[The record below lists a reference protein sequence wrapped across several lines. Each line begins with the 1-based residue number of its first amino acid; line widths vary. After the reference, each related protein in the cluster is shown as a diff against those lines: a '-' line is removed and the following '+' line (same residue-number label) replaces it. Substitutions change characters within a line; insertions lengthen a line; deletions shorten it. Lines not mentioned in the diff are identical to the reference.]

1 MLYKTAVAYDITLL
15 STADWDNPFWTNK
28 QHVAVE
34 LARRGHRVLYI
45 DSLGLR
51 APTASAQDVRRI
63 FRRLRKALRPPRQV
77 AAGLWVW
84 SPIVIPLQR
93 FAAVRAF
100 NRQFL
105 GVALRLWS
113 AVLAIR
119 PQLLWTYNP
128 MTVELLPLKRFGMVV
143 YHCVDAI
150 NAQPGMP
157 SQQIHRA
164 ENELLRRAD
173 VCFATAESLLARCRE
188 LNSASFYFPNV
199 ADYAHFSAARADATV
214 IPADLD
220 AIAHPR
226 IGFIGA
232 ISGYKVDFALLRRLA
247 EAHPEWSLVLIGQ
260 VGEGEPG
267 TKIDTLLGLPNIHFL
282 GPRRYATLPAYLKG
296 FDVAMLPSMRNDY
309 TDGMFPMKFFEYL
322 AGGCP
327 VVSTDLPALRE
338 YGNVARLADGH
349 DAFISGIEDV
359 LAGRHPALE
368 VRLNAAREQTY
379 EKRTERMLA
388 VIEARAQGRALN
400 SGCTS

>member
-63 FRRLRKALRPPRQV
+63 FRRLRKALRPPRQM

-157 SQQIHRA
+157 SQQIHAA
-164 ENELLRRAD
+164 ESELLRRAD
-173 VCFATAESLLARCRE
+173 VCFATAESLLARCRA
-188 LNSASFYFPNV
+188 LNPPSFYFPNV
-199 ADYAHFSAARADATV
+199 ADYAHFSAAAPTPRSS
-214 IPADLD
+214 
-220 AIAHPR
+220 PR
-226 IGFIGA
+226 I
-232 ISGYKVDFALLRRLA
+232 
-247 EAHPEWSLVLIGQ
+247 
-260 VGEGEPG
+260 
-267 TKIDTLLGLPNIHFL
+267 
-282 GPRRYATLPAYLKG
+282 
-296 FDVAMLPSMRNDY
+296 
-309 TDGMFPMKFFEYL
+309 
-322 AGGCP
+322 
-327 VVSTDLPALRE
+327 
-338 YGNVARLADGH
+338 
-349 DAFISGIEDV
+349 
-359 LAGRHPALE
+359 
-368 VRLNAAREQTY
+368 
-379 EKRTERMLA
+379 
-388 VIEARAQGRALN
+388 
-400 SGCTS
+400 